1 MAMKYIG
8 IVDDDATTRSILEM
22 YVSSEQELIAKLFD
36 SGVALIEYIKENR
49 LDLII
54 LDIEMPGLSGI
65 QVFDMLKDMPNAKK
79 VPVVFLTG
87 KEDKATILKCIGR
100 GADGYMVKPVKKN
113 DLLPR
118 IHEVLDKYE
127 DFKSD
132 RTILMIDDDA
142 DFLKIAKIKLSKYY
156 KVLTV
161 NSGKTALD
169 YLGTHTVD
177 LIILD
182 YFMPLYNGDVVLTML
197 KKRETT
203 KDIPVILASALDE
216 EEANR
221 ACEKN
226 MPDKIMQ
233 KPINIDDLLENIKS
247 IFASRFDF

>member
-22 YVSSEQELIAKLFD
+22 YVSSDENLIAKLFE
-36 SGVALIEYIKENR
+36 SGIELLEYVKENK
-49 LDLII
+49 LDLIV
-54 LDIEMPGLSGI
+54 LDIEMPGMTGI
-65 QVFDMLKDMPNAKK
+65 QVFDILKEIPNAKK
-79 VPVVFLTG
+79 IPVLFLTG

-118 IHEVLDKYE
+118 IHEIIDKY
-127 DFKSD
+127 DDLKSD

-182 YFMPLYNGDVVLTML
+182 YFMPLYNGNVVLSMIR
-197 KKRETT
+197 KREALKRT
-203 KDIPVILASALDE
+203 PVILASALDE
-216 EEANR
+216 EEASR

-233 KPINIDDLLENIKS
+233 KPINIDELLDNIKE
-247 IFASRFDF
+247 IFDNQFEF